1 LLWVGGGL
9 TTMVGIKL
17 QDSIVKS
24 FGMGRVFKVRRC
36 ARSPPC
42 MINVA
47 LVSTCASS
55 GRSYMLLLQ
64 ENTSSINS
72 LDFHRQE
79 DLLVTAC
86 EDDSVHLYNIESGTV
101 DKTVF
106 SRKYGVAHIRFT
118 HHPYSVVYASNK
130 VGCSRKRTPAAL
142 LA

>member
-1 LLWVGGGL
+1 LG
-9 TTMVGIKL
+9 MVGVKL
-17 QDSIVKS
+17 QDDIVRS
-24 FGMGRVFKVRRC
+24 FGMGRVFKV
-36 ARSPPC
+36 
-42 MINVA
+42 
-47 LVSTCASS
+47 CASWFAQAYAVTC
-55 GRSYMLLLQ
+55 RKHLDQLRQMALLLPLQ
-64 ENTSSINS
+64 ENTGCINS

-130 VGCSRKRTPAAL
+130 ASCAVAWLRT
-142 LA
+142 